1 MQDYQRQID
10 ELQQFA
16 SSCGWNVL
24 QVFSEK
30 VSGAKKN
37 EERQELQSLMSYI
50 STHNVEK
57 VLVWELS
64 RLGRNTLEVLKTIE
78 EFNTLGISLFIKNY
92 NIETLNEDGKPNVMS
107 QFLVTI
113 LAEVASMER
122 ASIKE
127 RMDSGLKKYISNG
140 GKVGRKVGY
149 RKNNEKVQEEY
160 SDVIKLL
167 RKGISIR
174 NVSKLTGH
182 SVNTILK
189 CKKQI
194 A

>member
-1 MQDYQRQID
+1 
-10 ELQQFA
+10 
-16 SSCGWNVL
+16 
-24 QVFSEK
+24 
-30 VSGAKKN
+30 
-37 EERQELQSLMSYI
+37 MSYI

-140 GKVGRKVGY
+140 GQVGRKVGY

-167 RKGISIR
+167 RKGVSIR

>member
-1 MQDYQRQID
+1 MNGVRRNMRK
-10 ELQQFA
+10 L
-16 SSCGWNVL
+16 S
-24 QVFSEK
+24 
-30 VSGAKKN
+30 
-37 EERQELQSLMSYI
+37 
-50 STHNVEK
+50 
-57 VLVWELS
+57 VWELS

>member
-1 MQDYQRQID
+1 MRK
-10 ELQQFA
+10 L
-16 SSCGWNVL
+16 S
-24 QVFSEK
+24 
-30 VSGAKKN
+30 
-37 EERQELQSLMSYI
+37 
-50 STHNVEK
+50 
-57 VLVWELS
+57 VWELS

-140 GKVGRKVGY
+140 GQVGRKVGY

-167 RKGISIR
+167 RNGFSIR
-174 NVSKLTGH
+174 NVQ
-182 SVNTILK
+182 N
-189 CKKQI
+189 
-194 A
+194 